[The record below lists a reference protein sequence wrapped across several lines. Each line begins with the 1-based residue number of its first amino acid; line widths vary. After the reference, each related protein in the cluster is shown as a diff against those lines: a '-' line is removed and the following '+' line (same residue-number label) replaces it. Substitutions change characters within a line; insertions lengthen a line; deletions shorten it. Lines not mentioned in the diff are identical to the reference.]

1 MLEVTKR
8 RRVRTEP
15 RIKWSKFKKKDCKL
29 EFRGE
34 VGVAACQIARALGM
48 KVFGTA
54 GTQEGMDLVVK
65 NGAHKVFNHSENGY
79 TEKIKEATS
88 GEGVDVIIEMLSNKN
103 LNADLQLLR
112 QEGRVII
119 VGSRGPIEI
128 NPRDTMAKESS
139 IVGVSLFNATNA
151 SGSTEVQKQ
160 GCAWLFVTHQKCA
173 KEDLISSLQKSQ
185 GDAVF
190 KFEPF
195 VLHVQCHR
203 LEDAQLLA
211 VRSTHCLEV
220 PLTREGQL
228 LVTEEYIDFL
238 VEVANQ
244 KMEENQKRIERFF
257 SCLQHALT
265 TDENPTN
272 KRVEENERVYTRR
285 RRKGQNKTKCVITT
299 GEDDMQSDDDD
310 LLETG
315 LTFFK

>member
-1 MLEVTKR
+1 MDSFNSFKQWKKQCL
-8 RRVRTEP
+8 
-15 RIKWSKFKKKDCKL
+15 SKIDLSKK
-29 EFRGE
+29 
-34 VGVAACQIARALGM
+34 
-48 KVFGTA
+48 GTID
-54 GTQEGMDLVVK
+54 EIIVHLVSYL
-65 NGAHKVFNHSENGY
+65 NESENFFS
-79 TEKIKEATS
+79 TS
-88 GEGVDVIIEMLSNKN
+88 SCSGRIILI
-103 LNADLQLLR
+103 D
-112 QEGRVII
+112 G
-119 VGSRGPIEI
+119 
-128 NPRDTMAKESS
+128 
-139 IVGVSLFNATNA
+139 A

-203 LEDAQLLA
+203 LEDAQLLHSVAINSGFRNSGITVGKKGKIIMA

-220 PLTREGQL
+220 PLTREGEL
-228 LVTEEYIDFL
+228 LATEEYIDFL

-244 KMEENQKRIERFF
+244 KMEENKKRIDRFF

-265 TDENPTN
+265 TDENTTN
-272 KRVEENERVYTRR
+272 DRAEENGSVYTRR

-299 GEDDMQSDDDD
+299 GEDDMQSDEDD

-315 LTFFK
+315 LTFF